1 MTKHY
6 ITPEEHARL
15 QRRRG
20 RQALGLLITIL
31 VLVGFVTVLRAG
43 VGLVANLFDDTAQ
56 KQEYE
61 DKLEGLVLFD
71 PMPFDGI
78 ENIDDL
84 TLREAAVWG
93 CIYNIQETQGGFDNY
108 NTDPDTEQLL
118 LPSVE
123 VDAYLARLVGPS
135 FKLTHR
141 SFEMEDMTIEFD
153 ESSQCYKIPVTG
165 TVGYY
170 RAVVTKLFKR
180 SGQLHV
186 TVGYIPTS
194 STDDSIIN
202 QSSDTP
208 TKYMDYLFER
218 QSGSWYLTGLT
229 ESETKPDS
237 TASTEAASQ
246 PQPMAESDVQ
256 DAILATAGS
265 SEAASDA
272 ASDAAASRTP
282 RAWTSRLLTAPPPKQ
297 MPPITAR
304 PARLHNTG
312 KNDHPAVKHHS
323 RVSFFEKAS
332 LAEGGGTA

>member
-1 MTKHY
+1 MKHY
-6 ITPEEHARL
+6 ITPEEHARM

-20 RQALGLLITIL
+20 RQALGLLVAIL
-31 VLVGFVTVLRAG
+31 VIVGFVTVLRAG
-43 VGLVANLFDDTAQ
+43 VGAVANLFDDTAQ

-123 VDAYLARLVGPS
+123 VDAYLAKLLGPG

-153 ESSQCYKIPVTG
+153 DATQCYKIPVTG

-180 SGQLHV
+180 SGKLHV
-186 TVGYIPTS
+186 TCLLYTS
-194 STDDSIIN
+194 PSPRDS
-202 QSSDTP
+202 
-208 TKYMDYLFER
+208 
-218 QSGSWYLTGLT
+218 
-229 ESETKPDS
+229 
-237 TASTEAASQ
+237 
-246 PQPMAESDVQ
+246 
-256 DAILATAGS
+256 
-265 SEAASDA
+265 
-272 ASDAAASRTP
+272 
-282 RAWTSRLLTAPPPKQ
+282 
-297 MPPITAR
+297 
-304 PARLHNTG
+304 
-312 KNDHPAVKHHS
+312 
-323 RVSFFEKAS
+323 
-332 LAEGGGTA
+332 

>member
-153 ESSQCYKIPVTG
+153 ESSQCYRIPVTG

-208 TKYMDYLFER
+208 TKYMDYLFQR

-246 PQPMAESDVQ
+246 PQPMAES
-256 DAILATAGS
+256 
-265 SEAASDA
+265 
-272 ASDAAASRTP
+272 
-282 RAWTSRLLTAPPPKQ
+282 AWTSRLLTAPPPTVPPPKQ

-304 PARLHNTG
+304 PARPHNTC
-312 KNDHPAVKHHS
+312 KNEHPTVKHHS
-323 RVSFFEKAS
+323 RVSFFEKAP

>member
-170 RAVVTKLFKR
+170 RAVVTRLFKR

-272 ASDAAASRTP
+272 ASDAAAEPDTQNLDEPAADS
-282 RAWTSRLLTAPPPKQ
+282 TAADS
-297 MPPITAR
+297 TA
-304 PARLHNTG
+304 ADNG
-312 KNDHPAVKHHS
+312 A
-323 RVSFFEKAS
+323 AS
-332 LAEGGGTA
+332 TAA

>member
-1 MTKHY
+1 MKHS
-6 ITPEEHARL
+6 ITLEEHARV

-20 RQALGLLITIL
+20 RQALGLLVAIL
-31 VLVGFVTVLRAG
+31 VVVGFVTVLRAG
-43 VGLVANLFDDTAQ
+43 VGAVANLFDDTAQ

-93 CIYNIQETQGGFDNY
+93 CIYSIQETQGGFDNY

-118 LPSVE
+118 LPSLD
-123 VDAYLARLVGPS
+123 VDAYLAKLLGPG

-153 ESSQCYKIPVTG
+153 DATQCYKIPVTG

-180 SGQLHV
+180 SGKLHV
-186 TVGYIPTS
+186 TVGYIPTAS
-194 STDDSIIN
+194 DDDSIIN
-202 QSSDTP
+202 VSSDTP

-229 ESETKPDS
+229 ESETKPESTAAS
-237 TASTEAASQ
+237 TASEPAM
-246 PQPMAESDVQ
+246 MADSEVQ
-256 DAILATAGS
+256 DAILATGGETPAASDAAAASGEADS
-265 SEAASDA
+265 TAESEAASDA
-272 ASDAAASRTP
+272 EPQAESAASAAA
-282 RAWTSRLLTAPPPKQ
+282 
-297 MPPITAR
+297 
-304 PARLHNTG
+304 
-312 KNDHPAVKHHS
+312 
-323 RVSFFEKAS
+323 
-332 LAEGGGTA
+332 

>member
-1 MTKHY
+1 MKHY
-6 ITPEEHARL
+6 ITPEEHARQ

-20 RQALGLLITIL
+20 RQALGLLIAVL
-31 VLVGFVTVLRAG
+31 VIVGFVTVLRAG

-71 PMPFDGI
+71 PMPFDGL
-78 ENIDDL
+78 ENLDDL

-108 NTDPDTEQLL
+108 STDPDTEQLL
-118 LPSVE
+118 LPSVD

-170 RAVVTKLFKR
+170 RAVVTRLFKR

-272 ASDAAASRTP
+272 ASDAAAEPDTQSLDEP
-282 RAWTSRLLTAPPPKQ
+282 AADSTAAEADAADNGASS
-297 MPPITAR
+297 TA
-304 PARLHNTG
+304 A
-312 KNDHPAVKHHS
+312 
-323 RVSFFEKAS
+323 
-332 LAEGGGTA
+332 

>member
-93 CIYNIQETQGGFDNY
+93 CIYNILETLGGFDNY

-170 RAVVTKLFKR
+170 RAVVTRLFKR

-272 ASDAAASRTP
+272 ASDAAAEPDTQSLDEP
-282 RAWTSRLLTAPPPKQ
+282 AADSTAAEADAADNGASS
-297 MPPITAR
+297 TA
-304 PARLHNTG
+304 A
-312 KNDHPAVKHHS
+312 
-323 RVSFFEKAS
+323 
-332 LAEGGGTA
+332 

>member
-123 VDAYLARLVGPS
+123 VDAYLAKLLGPG

-170 RAVVTKLFKR
+170 RAVVPKLFKR

-237 TASTEAASQ
+237 AASTEAASQ

-272 ASDAAASRTP
+272 ASDAAAEPDTQSLDEP
-282 RAWTSRLLTAPPPKQ
+282 AADSTAAEADAADNGASS
-297 MPPITAR
+297 TA
-304 PARLHNTG
+304 A
-312 KNDHPAVKHHS
+312 
-323 RVSFFEKAS
+323 
-332 LAEGGGTA
+332 

>member
-1 MTKHY
+1 MKHY
-6 ITPEEHARL
+6 ITPEEHTRM

-20 RQALGLLITIL
+20 RQALGLLVTLL
-31 VLVGFVTVLRAG
+31 VIVGLVTVLRAG

-93 CIYNIQETQGGFDNY
+93 CIYSIQETQGGFDNY

-118 LPSVE
+118 LPSLD
-123 VDAYLARLVGPS
+123 VDAYLAKLLGPG

-153 ESSQCYKIPVTG
+153 DATQCYKIPVTG
-165 TVGYY
+165 SVGYY
-170 RAVVTKLFKR
+170 RAVVTRLFKKD
-180 SGQLHV
+180 GKLHV
-186 TVGYIPTS
+186 TVGYIPTA

-202 QSSDTP
+202 SSSDTP

-229 ESETKPDS
+229 ESETKAESTDS
-237 TASTEAASQ
+237 TSAANQ
-246 PQPMAESDVQ
+246 PAPMAESDVN

-265 SEAASDA
+265 DSAAAADSTAAEPQPEEAGSTEAQADESAASPA
-272 ASDAAASRTP
+272 A
-282 RAWTSRLLTAPPPKQ
+282 
-297 MPPITAR
+297 
-304 PARLHNTG
+304 
-312 KNDHPAVKHHS
+312 
-323 RVSFFEKAS
+323 
-332 LAEGGGTA
+332 

>member
-78 ENIDDL
+78 EDIDDL

-272 ASDAAASRTP
+272 ASDAAAEPDTQSLDEP
-282 RAWTSRLLTAPPPKQ
+282 AADSTAAEADAADNGASS
-297 MPPITAR
+297 TA
-304 PARLHNTG
+304 A
-312 KNDHPAVKHHS
+312 
-323 RVSFFEKAS
+323 
-332 LAEGGGTA
+332 

>member
-20 RQALGLLITIL
+20 RQALGLLITLL

-93 CIYNIQETQGGFDNY
+93 CVYSIQETQGGFDNY

-170 RAVVTKLFKR
+170 RAVVTRLFKR

-272 ASDAAASRTP
+272 ASDAAAEPDTQSLDEP
-282 RAWTSRLLTAPPPKQ
+282 AADSTAAEADAADNGASS
-297 MPPITAR
+297 TA
-304 PARLHNTG
+304 A
-312 KNDHPAVKHHS
+312 
-323 RVSFFEKAS
+323 
-332 LAEGGGTA
+332 

>member
-108 NTDPDTEQLL
+108 NTDPEQLL

-153 ESSQCYKIPVTG
+153 ESSQCYRIPVTG

-208 TKYMDYLFER
+208 TKYMDYLFQR

-237 TASTEAASQ
+237 TAGTEAASQ

-272 ASDAAASRTP
+272 ASDAAAEPDTQSLDEP
-282 RAWTSRLLTAPPPKQ
+282 AADSTAAEADAADNGASS
-297 MPPITAR
+297 TA
-304 PARLHNTG
+304 A
-312 KNDHPAVKHHS
+312 
-323 RVSFFEKAS
+323 
-332 LAEGGGTA
+332 

>member
-272 ASDAAASRTP
+272 ASNAAAEPDTQSLDEPAADSTAAEADAADNGAAS
-282 RAWTSRLLTAPPPKQ
+282 TA
-297 MPPITAR
+297 A
-304 PARLHNTG
+304 
-312 KNDHPAVKHHS
+312 
-323 RVSFFEKAS
+323 
-332 LAEGGGTA
+332 

>member
-20 RQALGLLITIL
+20 RQALGLLITLL

-43 VGLVANLFDDTAQ
+43 VGLVAKLFDDTAQ

-170 RAVVTKLFKR
+170 RAVVTRLFKR

-272 ASDAAASRTP
+272 ASDAAAEPDTQSLDEP
-282 RAWTSRLLTAPPPKQ
+282 AADSTAADS
-297 MPPITAR
+297 TA
-304 PARLHNTG
+304 AEADAADNG
-312 KNDHPAVKHHS
+312 
-323 RVSFFEKAS
+323 AS
-332 LAEGGGTA
+332 STAA

>member
-272 ASDAAASRTP
+272 ASDAAAEPDTQSLDEP
-282 RAWTSRLLTAPPPKQ
+282 AADSTAADSVAADNGAAS
-297 MPPITAR
+297 TA
-304 PARLHNTG
+304 A
-312 KNDHPAVKHHS
+312 
-323 RVSFFEKAS
+323 
-332 LAEGGGTA
+332 